1 MDGLRSNSE
10 GGGRR
15 HALLHFAGAIVSK
28 VAPSAVQVVLLLYV
42 ARVGTLSEVGT
53 LALGSATSFFC
64 AALAELGFMTSL
76 SVPSAYFKTEHP
88 PVRGTRSIRV
98 GAAAGSGVLYAVL
111 WAAGLG
117 HHDLH
122 LLILVPLPTVLA
134 LAYGY
139 AGVLNASRRLSI
151 EGRITILESVA
162 ILVLAVGLAQPFS
175 GLTAAFLALLIGR
188 GAGTLARAWL
198 VRSVPQSD
206 VRPDRSLVKAQLM
219 FVPAT
224 ILIVVQ
230 GQADV
235 LTLGFVGSLALV
247 GVYSPMI
254 RIVYTPLMLAEALSW
269 ALLAPDSRRRQG
281 GASHV
286 LPGSWYRGAFAIGL
300 LLAIAVA
307 VLGGFALHVIL
318 HRDVSVVPAIQILA
332 LILPIRFL
340 SFTQTVAIVRAGR
353 QQARVP
359 YLATSLVILIV
370 GTVIGGIES
379 SLVILAVVRV
389 VAEVCIALGY
399 TVVVSRLPAPAV
411 MAGAT

>member
-1 MDGLRSNSE
+1 
-10 GGGRR
+10 
-15 HALLHFAGAIVSK
+15 LLHFAGAIVSK

-98 GAAAGSGVLYAVL
+98 GAAVGSSVLYAAL
-111 WAAGLG
+111 WGAGLG

-139 AGVLNASRRLSI
+139 AGVLNASRRLNI

-162 ILVLAVGLAQPFS
+162 ILVLAVGLAQAFS

-188 GAGTLARAWL
+188 AAGTHARAWL

-206 VRPDRSLVKAQLM
+206 VRPDRALVKAQLM

-269 ALLAPDSRRRQG
+269 ALLAPDSKRADG
-281 GASHV
+281 SPSHV
-286 LPGSWYRGAFAIGL
+286 LPGNWYRGAVGVGL
-300 LLAIAVA
+300 VLALGVA
-307 VLGGFALHVIL
+307 GLGGFALHVIL

-379 SLVILAVVRV
+379 SLVVLAVVRV
-389 VAEVCIALGY
+389 VAELCIAAGY
-399 TVVVSRLPAPAV
+399 TVVVSRLRAPAV